1 MRFYNIQKIK
11 FRHLLWC
18 IFGISLFVV
27 VGCASTHTYG
37 KSPKQDILDRD
48 VFTFK
53 IWHNSFANRQ
63 DIALKAGEEIKKFM
77 DEHGYK
83 DVAVQNFKCGWDSN
97 CTYQVKFYA
106 STQDSSTKD
115 AHFAGHILGSSLASK
130 HSDKGSAYI
139 ENECNKLISNY
150 LGSPSNSAGFIQG
163 CINGYK
169 GAFGRK

>member
-1 MRFYNIQKIK
+1 
-11 FRHLLWC
+11 
-18 IFGISLFVV
+18 V

-169 GAFGRK
+169 GAFGRR

>member
-1 MRFYNIQKIK
+1 MQEIK

-27 VGCASTHTYG
+27 GGCASTHTYG

-53 IWHNSFANRQ
+53 IFYGSFANRQ

-83 DVAVQNFKCGWDSN
+83 DYAVQNIEYSFIAWHSN

-130 HSDKGSAYI
+130 HYAYKGSAYI
-139 ENECNKLISNY
+139 ERECNGLISNY
-150 LGSPSNSAGFIQG
+150 LGSSSNSAGFIQG

-169 GAFGRK
+169 GAFGRR